1 MATKKSTAIEK
12 TSSEEKEAAAL
23 AELSDFFDE
32 VQVDGLE
39 EVGGED
45 LKLAVRLWNMRG
57 LDKAGKAYP
66 RDVFFDTISEE
77 TQEEIDCVFL
87 LTEKS
92 KRWDEWDNGT
102 EKTIVKCQSSDRLTG
117 TTEDGTKRP
126 CGGCED
132 DGWFRDEEGK
142 AYRRCG
148 EIHTAVAVELGTQ
161 KPFLVRFKKTGLK
174 PFRNYVMQHHWG
186 GRVSGGQRKNIPLFV
201 YSCGLSLKMHESG
214 KYALPVLTRGTMLDR
229 ETMSSMHE
237 SAKAYKEIMGRVLAH
252 ADAQDSKHTSSESDA
267 NLNSDD
273 FAD

>member
-1 MATKKSTAIEK
+1 MARKSTAIEK
-12 TSSEEKEAAAL
+12 TSDEEKEAAAL
-23 AELSDFFDE
+23 AELGDFFDNE

-39 EVGGED
+39 DVGGED
-45 LKLAVRLWNMRG
+45 LKLAARLWNMRG
-57 LDKAGKAYP
+57 LDKAGKSYP

-92 KRWDEWDNGT
+92 KRWDSFDNSLD
-102 EKTIVKCQSSDRLTG
+102 KTIVHCVSPDRMTG
-117 TTEDGTKRP
+117 TMADGTKRQ
-126 CGGCED
+126 CGGCGD
-132 DGWFRDEEGK
+132 DGWFQDEEGK

-148 EIHTAVAVELGTQ
+148 EVHTAVAVEVETQ
-161 KPFLVRFKKTGLK
+161 RPFLIRFKKTSLK

-186 GRVSGGQRKNIPLFV
+186 GRMSGGKRKNIPLFV

-214 KYALPVLTRGTMLDR
+214 KYALPVLTRGPMLDR
-229 ETMSSMHE
+229 ETMGTMHE
-237 SAKAYKEIMGRVLAH
+237 NAKAYKEIMSQVLAH
-252 ADAQDSKHTSSESDA
+252 ADVQDAKHSSSESDA